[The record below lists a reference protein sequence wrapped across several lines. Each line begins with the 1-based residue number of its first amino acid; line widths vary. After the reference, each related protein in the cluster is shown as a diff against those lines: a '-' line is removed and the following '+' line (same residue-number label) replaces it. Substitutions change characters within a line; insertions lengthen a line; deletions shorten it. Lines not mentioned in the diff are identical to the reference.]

1 MKSFY
6 KEWLDKLNAE
16 NNEAVSSVQRTS
28 VPQSTSAAST
38 SAASTSAA
46 ETSTSHTPSLS
57 APTSRPSQEPIP
69 STSKTTNPLSQPVA
83 RIPASQ
89 TDIIFETNELQ
100 MIIEK
105 GAFQRQKRFR
115 FQDHLFYVKIKLKNS
130 NEPIPLLKDLLDFIH
145 DGLIYLMDSIKTF
158 YNEKDENIC
167 YLTLHQNP
175 MVIGLN
181 SGKIICSIIFV

>member
-6 KEWLDKLNAE
+6 KEWLQKLNAE
-16 NNEAVSSVQRTS
+16 NIEAVSSVR
-28 VPQSTSAAST
+28 
-38 SAASTSAA
+38 
-46 ETSTSHTPSLS
+46 
-57 APTSRPSQEPIP
+57 PTSIQVLPTVPSIPTVSPISSQPVP
-69 STSKTTNPLSQPVA
+69 STSKDINKDKASNTTP
-83 RIPASQ
+83 IPQSIPTSQ

-115 FQDHLFYVKIKLKNS
+115 FQDHLFYVKIKLKN
-130 NEPIPLLKDLLDFIH
+130 NDQPIPFLKDLLDFIH
-145 DGLIYLMDSIKTF
+145 DGLIYLMDTIKKF

-181 SGKIICSIIFV
+181 SGKIIRSIIFQAII

>member
-6 KEWLDKLNAE
+6 KEWLKKLNAE
-16 NNEAVSSVQRTS
+16 NTEAISSVKPTTTS
-28 VPQSTSAAST
+28 ATPTTPVPSTSAPIQSE
-38 SAASTSAA
+38 S
-46 ETSTSHTPSLS
+46 
-57 APTSRPSQEPIP
+57 IP
-69 STSKTTNPLSQPVA
+69 STSRGIEKNRSVNRTPSPQPIQP
-83 RIPASQ
+83 IPASQ

-115 FQDHLFYVKIKLKNS
+115 FQDHLFYVKIRLKNE
-130 NEPIPLLKDLLDFIH
+130 NQPIPFLKDLLDFIH
-145 DGLIYLMDSIKTF
+145 DGLIYLMETIKRF

-181 SGKIICSIIFV
+181 SGKNNMFYNISFSIMI